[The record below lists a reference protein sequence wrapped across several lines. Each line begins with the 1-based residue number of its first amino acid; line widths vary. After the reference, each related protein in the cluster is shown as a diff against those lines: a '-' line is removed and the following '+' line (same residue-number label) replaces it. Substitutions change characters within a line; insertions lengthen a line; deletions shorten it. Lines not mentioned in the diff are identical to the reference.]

1 MTDGSLDDL
10 PPASLVALIHEVR
23 TALAAAQARIAALEA
38 AVARLSA
45 GGPPRKTAANS
56 SVPPAKGWKARRAEP
71 PAGTERPK
79 RGPRFAPAG
88 GSRPRAGGGAALPR
102 LGGTVVA
109 RRQVTAL
116 PPVRP
121 VVIEAQRR
129 RGRCRRGGHGTVGC
143 SPEGFGT
150 TGACGPR
157 LVATAT
163 LLHEEH
169 HSASARRVAVVA
181 GLFDLPV
188 REGAL
193 VEAVG
198 RLEQRLRPL
207 AETIAEEVR
216 TSPVIGSDE
225 TSARVDGVNWWH
237 GVFQTPTA
245 AYHTIQ
251 RRRNTE
257 VVLTFLDG
265 TIPRVWTS
273 DLWKPHR
280 KAPAVQ

>member
-1 MTDGSLDDL
+1 
-10 PPASLVALIHEVR
+10 
-23 TALAAAQARIAALEA
+23 
-38 AVARLSA
+38 
-45 GGPPRKTAANS
+45 
-56 SVPPAKGWKARRAEP
+56 
-71 PAGTERPK
+71 
-79 RGPRFAPAG
+79 
-88 GSRPRAGGGAALPR
+88 
-102 LGGTVVA
+102 
-109 RRQVTAL
+109 
-116 PPVRP
+116 
-121 VVIEAQRR
+121 
-129 RGRCRRGGHGTVGC
+129 
-143 SPEGFGT
+143 
-150 TGACGPR
+150 
-157 LVATAT
+157 VATAT